1 MSHPYGASGIQAAP
15 LAQSLL
21 ILGMDLL
28 DGGSQLQFLRRISK
42 HFLVRRAVIKTI
54 PTGVDDR
61 DHIRSILG
69 DDFKQL
75 IALGQFATNSLELEL
90 LIDRVDIE

>member
-1 MSHPYGASGIQAAP
+1 MN
-15 LAQSLL
+15 
-21 ILGMDLL
+21 LL
-28 DGGSQLQFLRRISK
+28 DGGCQLQFLRRIPE
-42 HFLVRRAVIKTI
+42 HFLVRRAVVK
-54 PTGVDDR
+54 PVSSAVDDR